1 MIFVMFVQRMVR
13 RLKNSFKMLAVFCA
27 VFLVLSGCGTLS
39 KSKTMIPQEPGLNE
53 CVILIHGL
61 GRTYHSMKKMQN
73 KLTQVGYH
81 TVNLDY
87 PSRKQTIEKLAE
99 NHIPPVLEECA
110 YFNPDKIHFVTH
122 SMGGIVVRMALKQSR
137 PERLGRIVMLSPPN
151 GGSEAVDDL
160 KERWYFSWV
169 NGPAGQQLSTDE
181 DSVPNRLGPVD
192 YPVGI
197 IAGNEQAFFD
207 TWLLS
212 FFRGANDGKVSVERA
227 KVEGMTDFI
236 VVPQSHSFIMNA
248 EYVQDQTLHFLKN
261 GFFSEKR
268 ETGAEPL
275 ERAD

>member
-1 MIFVMFVQRMVR
+1 MIFVRFAQRMVR
-13 RLKNSFKMLAVFCA
+13 RLINSFKMLAVFSSG
-27 VFLVLSGCGTLS
+27 FLVLSGCGTLS

-61 GRTYHSMKKMQN
+61 GRTYHSMNKMQN
-73 KLTQVGYH
+73 KLTQSGYH

-87 PSRKQTIEKLAE
+87 PSRKQTIEELAG

-110 YFNPDKIHFVTH
+110 HFNPDKIHFVTH
-122 SMGGIVVRMALKQSR
+122 SMGGIMVRMALKKSR

-160 KERWYFSWV
+160 KKRWYFSWI

-181 DSVPNRLGPVD
+181 HSVPNRLGPVD

-197 IAGNEQAFFD
+197 IAGNEQSFFD
-207 TWLLS
+207 IWLLS
-212 FFRGANDGKVSVERA
+212 FFQGANDGKVSVERA
-227 KVEGMTDFI
+227 EVEGMTDFI

-248 EYVQDQTLHFLKN
+248 EYVQEETIHFLKN
-261 GFFSEKR
+261 GYFSENR
-268 ETGAEPL
+268 ETRAEPL
-275 ERAD
+275 DHED

>member
-1 MIFVMFVQRMVR
+1 MIFVRFAQRMVR
-13 RLKNSFKMLAVFCA
+13 RLKKSFKMLAVFSSG
-27 VFLVLSGCGTLS
+27 FLLLSSCGTLS

-73 KLTQVGYH
+73 KLTQAGYH

-87 PSRKQTIEKLAE
+87 PSRKQTIEELAG
-99 NHIPPVLEECA
+99 NHIPPVIEECA
-110 YFNPDKIHFVTH
+110 HFNPDKIHFVTH
-122 SMGGIVVRMALKQSR
+122 SMGGIMVRMALKQSR

-160 KERWYFSWV
+160 KKRWYFGWV
-169 NGPAGQQLSTDE
+169 NGPAGQQLSTAE
-181 DSVPNRLGPVD
+181 HSVPNRLGPVD

-207 TWLLS
+207 IWLLS
-212 FFRGANDGKVSVERA
+212 FFQGANDGKVSVERT

-248 EYVQDQTLHFLKN
+248 EYVQDETIHFLKN
-261 GFFSEKR
+261 GYFSENR
-268 ETGAEPL
+268 ETRAEPL
-275 ERAD
+275 DRED